1 MSLSTDISRFSA
13 LREGSPAQARL
24 RGGGAPVKPPL
35 GAWLLALALALASC
49 SHTAP
54 GTWPAATPTALLLLG
69 EVHDNAAQPAQ
80 RLQRLQQAL
89 ADGTRPALLMEQ
101 FDRERQPQIDQML
114 ADAPAGLPRSPAQ
127 VQALADQLVA
137 LAGGAQAGWDWAL
150 YRPLINL
157 ALQQGLPLVAANV
170 SRGDARA
177 VIQQGLAARG
187 FEAAVPADILAV
199 QAAAIQASHCGR
211 VDAATARRMAQ
222 AQVARDQFMAR
233 QLVAHAGRG
242 AVLLAGNGH
251 VRKDQ
256 GVPRWLPPELQAR
269 SRVIGFLEA
278 DAAQD
283 AGAFDE
289 VVPSPPQPR
298 DDPCAAM
305 HRAPSPASGAPT
317 GPPTRGG

>member
-1 MSLSTDISRFSA
+1 MRLSTDISRCSA

-35 GAWLLALALALASC
+35 GAWLLAQALALASC

-54 GTWPAATPTALLLLG
+54 GTWPAAAPAALLLLG

-89 ADGTRPALLMEQ
+89 ADGMRPALLMEQ

-114 ADAPAGLPRSPAQ
+114 ADAPAVLPRSPAQ
-127 VQALADQLVA
+127 VQALADQLEA

-150 YRPLINL
+150 YRPLIKL

-211 VDAATARRMAQ
+211 VDATTARRMAQ

-305 HRAPSPASGAPT
+305 RRAPPPASGALT
-317 GPPTRGG
+317 GATTRGG